1 MPFRMNSSDLNVNK
15 IIVGTSF
22 EMQILLQA
30 YPIQFQN
37 VYTLPVTS
45 FSHSSSVSSA
55 VAQAISVAF
64 SRFSSSSLI
73 IPTVSK

>member
-1 MPFRMNSSDLNVNK
+1 MPFRIDSSDLSVNK
-15 IIVGTSF
+15 INVSTSF
-22 EMQILLQA
+22 EIQILLQG
-30 YPIQFQN
+30 YPIQFQI